1 MDLSR
6 FTNQSLYF
14 YRDTLQSKPEKQSA
28 PWIWPAQAHEQ
39 RSSTTSCLVAGEGP
53 RRRDLG
59 VVAAAQQAVDAWGGG
74 QGDGRRRAAWL
85 RGQGDGARPWRCGS
99 GGCDSGPIRPT
110 GRSRGRG
117 RGAAGAA
124 GRAGDAGGQS
134 QGARREAPSAQG
146 ARGEASRSPWCRRN
160 PTMQRDDV
168 HVQGLTPRRRNP
180 SAHRHTVAGELG
192 SEEGVRGRSRGRR
205 AREGRSDAPVATA
218 AADAAGRRVRTVRV
232 EGAWP
237 EEELWLQ
244 HLTSVDPFTTG
255 LNSDG
260 SDRRRRRLVRGEEL
274 ARRPLRGVRKGN
286 EKVEDFS
293 LLFFDRKDFS
303 VRA

>member
-1 MDLSR
+1 MTGGSLFCIRGVTASAKRRSTMDLSR

-124 GRAGDAGGQS
+124 GRAGDAGG
-134 QGARREAPSAQG
+134 RRDRAGIVKEPAGKRPLLKEPAGKRQG
-146 ARGEASRSPWCRRN
+146 ARGVAEIPRCSGTTCTCRGSPRVTEIPLLIGTPWRAS
-160 PTMQRDDV
+160 
-168 HVQGLTPRRRNP
+168 LAPRREF
-180 SAHRHTVAGELG
+180 VAGAG
-192 SEEGVRGRSRGRR
+192 EEERGRG
-205 AREGRSDAPVATA
+205 EAT
-218 AADAAGRRVRTVRV
+218 
-232 EGAWP
+232 
-237 EEELWLQ
+237 LQ
-244 HLTSVDPFTTG
+244 
-255 LNSDG
+255 
-260 SDRRRRRLVRGEEL
+260 
-274 ARRPLRGVRKGN
+274 
-286 EKVEDFS
+286 
-293 LLFFDRKDFS
+293 
-303 VRA
+303 